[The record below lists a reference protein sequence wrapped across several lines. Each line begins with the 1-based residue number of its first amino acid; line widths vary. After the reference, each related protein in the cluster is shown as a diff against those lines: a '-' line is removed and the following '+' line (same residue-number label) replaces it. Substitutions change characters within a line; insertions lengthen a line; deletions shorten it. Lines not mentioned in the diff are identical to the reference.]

1 MIFSY
6 NRRLNIYALICLF
19 FATLFTLD
27 AGCLHA
33 AEPDSRLYSDNV
45 NERFS
50 AYQDKTQQLNEAL
63 AVAIDEKSRKQI
75 VLQQELLT
83 KLKEFSNN
91 AKKPMPDFGLP
102 DSAGKS
108 SFPWQDLDLYLERYA
123 DIMLEIKKSASD
135 IDIANGQFE
144 ELYNKLIAL
153 DQEHPDIPILQLQYA
168 IQAIKLDH
176 QKGVDGYLKDLLE
189 KAKAEYSLILQRTI
203 TVYRQNIEE
212 QEGVVSQTEKR
223 IEQLEEK
230 AREESTGTNV
240 KIQKLET
247 LLAGYLGQELSD
259 SEKKTMHFEQLKLL
273 TLQLEQ
279 ISTVNQTLKIT
290 IESFVEQQVLIWFRL
305 LSSAPKFFQLSDM
318 SGDTKVKLRSL
329 REQIV
334 NQQELT
340 HAYEKEVSSLGG
352 GNAVLGPKAQE
363 LLMSLNQKVQS
374 VFEQLSGMDQQAE
387 MLENKGVL
395 LERAITLKQSAL
407 GSVVTKTKVATDDI
421 YEKILSVLRYPLLSY
436 NGINIS
442 LLLMLQLLSLLAIGI
457 VINRAYCH
465 MIIRFG
471 KKRKWTEKT
480 IHLVQAVGKYPF
492 IFLVAM
498 IILSVVGINTR
509 SLALVAGALS
519 VGVGFG
525 MQTIANNLVSGIIL
539 LFDKSISPGDF
550 ISLGDGLQK
559 GGTRGNV
566 VQMNIRATVLRTN
579 DNINIIIPNA
589 DLIASQVVNWTYSD
603 EKIRLRIP
611 FSVAYGTDINRIKSV
626 VEEAVIDLPIVLSTP
641 KPQIWLDKQTGHSLQ
656 YLATIWV
663 EGQNARQPARTTD
676 TVLSAILAA
685 LYSHRIEMPSQ
696 VLDNTIQEYKY
707 EQLAGTV
714 NSNQTGLRLSRQ
726 VATQ

>member
-1 MIFSY
+1 MKFYY
-6 NRRLNIYALICLF
+6 NQRFYIYVLQCLF
-19 FATLFTLD
+19 FATFFILE
-27 AGCLHA
+27 AGFLRA
-33 AEPDSRLYSDNV
+33 AEPDSRLYSNNV

-63 AVAIDEKSRKQI
+63 AVAMNEKSRKQI
-75 VLQQELLT
+75 ILQQDLLA

-91 AKKPMPDFGLP
+91 SKQPMPDFGLP
-102 DSAGKS
+102 DSTGKS
-108 SFPWQDLDLYLERYA
+108 SFTWQHLDLYLERYA
-123 DIMLEIKKSASD
+123 DIMIEIKKSASD
-135 IDIANGQFE
+135 IGIANGQFE

-176 QKGVDGYLKDLLE
+176 QKEVDGYLKDVLK
-189 KAKAEYSLILQRTI
+189 KAKDEYSRIIQRTI
-203 TVYRQNIEE
+203 TVYRQRIEE
-212 QEGVVSQTEKR
+212 QERVVNQTAKR
-223 IEQLEEK
+223 IEQSEET

-240 KIQKLET
+240 KVQKLES

-259 SEKKTMHFEQLKLL
+259 TEKKTMHFEQLKLL
-273 TLQLEQ
+273 NLQLEQ
-279 ISTVNQTLKIT
+279 VSTVNQTLKVRID
-290 IESFVEQQVLIWFRL
+290 SLVEQQVLIWFRL
-305 LSSAPKFFQLSDM
+305 LSSDPEFFQLSDM
-318 SGDTKVKLRSL
+318 SGDLKNILLSL
-329 REQIV
+329 REQFV
-334 NQQELT
+334 HQQELT
-340 HAYEKEVSSLGG
+340 HAYEKDVSSLGG
-352 GNAVLGPKAQE
+352 GNALLGPKAQE
-363 LLMSLNQKVQS
+363 LLTSLNQKVQR

-387 MLENKGVL
+387 MLENKAVL
-395 LERAITLKQSAL
+395 LERTINLKQSAL

-465 MIIRFG
+465 MIIRLG

-603 EKIRLRIP
+603 DKIRLRIP
-611 FSVAYGTDINRIKSV
+611 FSVAYGTNINRVKAL
-626 VEEAVIDLPIVLSTP
+626 VEEAVIDLPIVLSKP

-685 LYSHRIEMPSQ
+685 LYSHSIAIPNQAVEG
-696 VLDNTIQEYKY
+696 NFQEYKY
-707 EQLAGTV
+707 EHLAGAV
-714 NSNQTGLRLSRQ
+714 DSNQTGVRLSRQ
-726 VATQ
+726 IATQ

>member
-1 MIFSY
+1 M
-6 NRRLNIYALICLF
+6 RLYRNPRFYMYASICLF
-19 FATLFTLD
+19 FATLFILE
-27 AGCLHA
+27 AGFLRA
-33 AEPDSRLYSDNV
+33 AEPDSRLYSNNV

-63 AVAIDEKSRKQI
+63 AVAMNEKIRKQI
-75 VLQQELLT
+75 ILQQELLA

-91 AKKPMPDFGLP
+91 SKQPMPDFGLP

-108 SFPWQDLDLYLERYA
+108 SFTWQHLDLYLERYG
-123 DIMLEIKKSASD
+123 DIMIEIKKSASD

-168 IQAIKLDH
+168 IQAIKLD
-176 QKGVDGYLKDLLE
+176 QQREVDGYLKDVLK
-189 KAKAEYSLILQRTI
+189 KAKDEYSRILQRTI
-203 TVYRQNIEE
+203 TVYRQSIEE
-212 QEGVVSQTEKR
+212 QERVVNQTAKR
-223 IEQLEEK
+223 IEQSEEK

-240 KIQKLET
+240 KIQKLES
-247 LLAGYLGQELSD
+247 LLAGYLGQEHSD
-259 SEKKTMHFEQLKLL
+259 TEKKTMHFEQLKLL
-273 TLQLEQ
+273 NLQLQ
-279 ISTVNQTLKIT
+279 QVSTVNQTLKVR
-290 IESFVEQQVLIWFRL
+290 IESLVEQQVLIWFRL
-305 LSSAPKFFQLSDM
+305 LGSDPEFFQLSDM
-318 SGDTKVKLRSL
+318 SGDVKNILRSL

-334 NQQELT
+334 HQQELT
-340 HAYEKEVSSLGG
+340 HAYEKDVSSLGG

-363 LLMSLNQKVQS
+363 LLTLLNQKVQG

-387 MLENKGVL
+387 MLENKTVL
-395 LERAITLKQSAL
+395 LERAISLKQSAL

-442 LLLMLQLLSLLAIGI
+442 LLLMLQLLSLLAVGI

-465 MIIRFG
+465 MIIGVG
-471 KKRKWTEKT
+471 KKRKWTERT

-611 FSVAYGTDINRIKSV
+611 FSVAYGTDINRVKAV
-626 VEEAVIDLPIVLSTP
+626 VEKAVIDLPIVLSTP
-641 KPQIWLDKQTGHSLQ
+641 RPQIWLDKQTGHSLG

-663 EGQNARQPARTTD
+663 EGQNARQPAKTTD

-685 LYSHRIEMPSQ
+685 LYSHSIAIPNQAMEGT
-696 VLDNTIQEYKY
+696 VQEYKY
-707 EQLAGTV
+707 EHLAGTV

-726 VATQ
+726 IATQ